1 MADEGKRNFT
11 VNLKLNPY
19 GEFKGK
25 VAPLWFEKRPKLKA
39 RVKEIP
45 IKKTIELDPKKWKQK
60 TLEQGVYAVARY
72 ELARFATA
80 LNALQKDIDKAIPAK
95 QQKAKDFIKTNK
107 NDSKEVDASLSNAEK
122 KVEKLYA
129 AISKTITEK
138 VISALDEAGADK
150 GDNAKALA
158 AGKAALAKFA
168 SIDTR
173 FIFSQPTETVT
184 SIFDEL
190 SADLKE
196 YGDDS
201 PELFKG
207 ALRFVED
214 CQKKFEGEARTT
226 LNVVKFLMSQGA
238 KMAKDKGSH
247 QKLQNIGKEIQSI
260 NSTLSGVS
268 KDIETFEA
276 ELDGAAAF
284 LKKAKATAD
293 TTKTTGRAFEKGK
306 NKMQKFMNAADARVK
321 KIAKDFSAVQK
332 EMKKK

>member
-1 MADEGKRNFT
+1 M
-11 VNLKLNPY
+11 
-19 GEFKGK
+19 K
-25 VAPLWFEKRPKLKA
+25 V
-39 RVKEIP
+39 
-45 IKKTIELDPKKWKQK
+45 
-60 TLEQGVYAVARY
+60 
-72 ELARFATA
+72 
-80 LNALQKDIDKAIPAK
+80 DIISV
-95 QQKAKDFIKTNK
+95 KAKDFIKTNK

-138 VISALDEAGADK
+138 VISALDEAE

-226 LNVVKFLMSQGA
+226 LNVVQFLMSQGA
-238 KMAKDKGSH
+238 KMA
-247 QKLQNIGKEIQSI
+247 
-260 NSTLSGVS
+260 
-268 KDIETFEA
+268 
-276 ELDGAAAF
+276 
-284 LKKAKATAD
+284 
-293 TTKTTGRAFEKGK
+293 
-306 NKMQKFMNAADARVK
+306 
-321 KIAKDFSAVQK
+321 
-332 EMKKK
+332 